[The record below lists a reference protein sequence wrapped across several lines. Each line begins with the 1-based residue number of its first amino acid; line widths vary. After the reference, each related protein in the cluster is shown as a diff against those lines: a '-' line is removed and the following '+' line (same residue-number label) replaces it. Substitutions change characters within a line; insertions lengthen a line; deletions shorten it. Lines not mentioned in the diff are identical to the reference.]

1 MIIEK
6 NETKD
11 QIVPTA
17 FLLDWFTTFYKFIL
31 NLIYNKSKKN
41 HIYLQSAICVLMILK
56 SVLINEKIE
65 ELTGEGTEVKSF
77 VSDKNTK
84 VDSVLFVIKTPA
96 IQVQEAEQVV
106 EEEPEETGL
115 WQKFINLFK

>member
-1 MIIEK
+1 
-6 NETKD
+6 
-11 QIVPTA
+11 
-17 FLLDWFTTFYKFIL
+17 
-31 NLIYNKSKKN
+31 
-41 HIYLQSAICVLMILK
+41 MILK

-77 VSDKNTK
+77 VFLSDTK
-84 VDSVLFVIKTPA
+84 DFTSVLFGIKTPA

-115 WQKFINLFK
+115 WQKFINLFKQLKSTVQ

>member
-1 MIIEK
+1 M
-6 NETKD
+6 
-11 QIVPTA
+11 
-17 FLLDWFTTFYKFIL
+17 
-31 NLIYNKSKKN
+31 
-41 HIYLQSAICVLMILK
+41 MILK

-96 IQVQEAEQVV
+96 IQVQEAEHVV